1 MNWKTWVPLVLAIVL
16 GVCAAKVARDAL
28 MKNRSSAGS
37 GGKFV
42 NLVVPRDNIPPG
54 RALAADDLTVTEVGA
69 GMAPATAFRDPS
81 QLVGRVSE
89 TLIVKGQPIVD
100 GMLAPPGSGSGLQ
113 ALVPPG
119 MRAVTLEVNEYTG
132 VAGLITPGCHVD
144 ILATINEGNGGQIA
158 RTIVQ
163 NVKVTAVGQRTVA
176 APTDS
181 AQPNEPFRSVTVL
194 APVSEVET
202 IELACATGRPR
213 LVLRGGRDSDRVE
226 SAGITLKELRGT
238 ANDPNPFIAIAL
250 PATQPAPV
258 APPVIEAH
266 IARRESPRRI
276 VKLIRNGVESNVT
289 LLLRPESG
297 TENTST
303 DTSDPFEPN

>member
-1 MNWKTWVPLVLAIVL
+1 MNWKTWLPLVLAIGL

-28 MKNRSSAGS
+28 MKNRSSTGS

-54 RALAADDLTVTEVGA
+54 RSLTADDLTVSEVGA
-69 GMAPATAFRDPS
+69 GMAPATGFRDAS

-89 TLIVKGQPIVD
+89 TLMVKGQPIVD
-100 GMLAPPGSGSGLQ
+100 AMLAPPGSGSGLQ

-158 RTIVQ
+158 KTIVQ

-176 APTDS
+176 ASEPP
-181 AQPNEPFRSVTVL
+181 QPNEPFRSVTLL
-194 APVSEVET
+194 APVADVET

-213 LVLRGGRDSDRVE
+213 LVLRGGRDSNRVE
-226 SAGITLKELRGT
+226 SAGVTLKELRGNI
-238 ANDPNPFIAIAL
+238 ANDADPFVAVAL
-250 PATQPAPV
+250 PATQPAAVTPV
-258 APPVIEAH
+258 VQAPIV
-266 IARRESPRRI
+266 RRESPRRV

-289 LLLRPESG
+289 LLLGGERG